1 MKILITGGAGYIGS
15 VLVPLLLEKKYQV
28 TVIDNNMYGCDS
40 LINYFI
46 DPNFRFIKHDIRDIN
61 GIKDELKKHDAII
74 HLAAIVGYPACKK
87 FPILAEEVNFNATVK
102 LNEALDKSVPIIY
115 GSTGSNY
122 GAVTDQICK
131 EDTPLNPLTVYGVTK
146 TKAEMYMLEN
156 RENVV
161 CYRFATAFGGSNRMR
176 FDLLIN
182 DFVYQAVKN
191 KNLVVYEKNF
201 KRTFI
206 HVQDI
211 AKSFIFAI
219 DNFSKMKSD
228 VFNVGV
234 DTMNYSKEEICYK
247 IKDKIKFYLHFAD
260 FEKDEDERNYIVS
273 YDKIL
278 KTGFRPEITID
289 SGIDELIDIS
299 KILHVKNRYSNV

>member
-15 VLVPLLLEKKYQV
+15 VLVPLLLQKGYKV
-28 TVIDNNMYGCDS
+28 TVIDNIMYGCNS
-40 LINYFI
+40 LVNFFI
-46 DPNFRFIKHDIRDIN
+46 DPNFKFINHDIRNLDSL
-61 GIKDELKKHDAII
+61 KDEINNHDAII
-74 HLAAIVGYPACKK
+74 HLAAIVGYPDCKK
-87 FPILAEEVNFNATVK
+87 HPALAEEVNLDATIN
-102 LNEALDKSVPIIY
+102 LNKILDKKIPFIY

-146 TKAEMYMLEN
+146 TKAETYMLEN

-211 AKSFIFAI
+211 ARSFIFAI
-219 DNFSKMKSD
+219 ENFTKLKSD

-234 DTMNYSKEEICYK
+234 ETMNFSKEEICYK
-247 IKDKIKFYLHFAD
+247 IQKKIKFYLHFAD

-273 YDKIL
+273 YDKIS
-278 KTGFRPEITID
+278 KTGFKPKVTID
-289 SGIDELIDIS
+289 DGIDELIEIS
-299 KILHVKNRYSNV
+299 KILHVENRYSNV

>member
-1 MKILITGGAGYIGS
+1 MKVLITGGAGYIGS
-15 VLVPLLLEKKYQV
+15 VLVPILLKNNHKV
-28 TVIDNNMYGCDS
+28 TVIDNILYGCNS

-46 DPNFRFIKHDIRDIN
+46 NKNFNFINHDIRDISS
-61 GIKDELKKHDAII
+61 IKSELNKHDAVI

-87 FPILAEEVNFNATVK
+87 FPTIAEEVNLEGTIK
-102 LNEALDKSVPIIY
+102 LHKALDKNIPFIY
-115 GSTGSNY
+115 SSTGSNY
-122 GAVTDQICK
+122 GAVTDQICT
-131 EDTPLNPLTVYGVTK
+131 EDTPLNPLTVYGETK
-146 TKAEMYMLEN
+146 TKAEKYMLEN

-211 AKSFIFAI
+211 AKSFLFALE
-219 DNFSKMKSD
+219 NFSKMKAD
-228 VFNVGV
+228 VFNVGIE
-234 DTMNYSKEEICYK
+234 TMNYSKEQICLQ
-247 IKDKIKFYLHFAD
+247 IQNKIKFYLHFAD

-273 YDKIL
+273 YDKIS
-278 KTGFRPEITID
+278 KIGFKPEITLED
-289 SGIDELIDIS
+289 GLNELIEIS
-299 KILHVKNRYSNV
+299 KILQIENKYSNV